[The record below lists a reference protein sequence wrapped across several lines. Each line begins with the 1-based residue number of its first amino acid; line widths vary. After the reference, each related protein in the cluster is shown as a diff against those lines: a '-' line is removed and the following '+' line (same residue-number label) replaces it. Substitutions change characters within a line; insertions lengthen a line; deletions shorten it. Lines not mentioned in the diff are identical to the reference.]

1 MVGKGNKMIAQ
12 ITTYID
18 ARGFGFLTDSAGEQ
32 YFFHVSNFLREG
44 AEGKEKKPKLGEMV
58 SFELADPVRLG
69 NKTQAVKLRPSSA
82 SYVVQG
88 EAQDVDS
95 INDAAVQIG
104 VNQAGV

>member
-1 MVGKGNKMIAQ
+1 MIAQ

-32 YFFHVSNFLREG
+32 YFFHVSNFMREG

-69 NKTQAVKLRPSSA
+69 NKMQAVRIRPSSA
-82 SYVVQG
+82 SYVVQAG
-88 EAQDVDS
+88 EAPDVDP
-95 INDAAVQIG
+95 INDATVEIG
-104 VNQAGV
+104 ASKVGV